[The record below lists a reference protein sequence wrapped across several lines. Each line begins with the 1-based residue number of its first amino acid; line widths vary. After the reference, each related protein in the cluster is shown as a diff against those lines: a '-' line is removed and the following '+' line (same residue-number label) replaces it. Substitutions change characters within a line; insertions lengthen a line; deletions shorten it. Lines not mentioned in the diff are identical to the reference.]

1 MGLSTNVLKFD
12 MNNNV
17 EDFTFVLATRNQ
29 THLGKLNNIKRD
41 TVTYKGNLNG
51 FNEISFEIYKTVDG
65 EVEELWDKIID
76 LRLLWVQDLKE
87 YFEIK
92 VSYED
97 KLDEYKV
104 ITGTSLCEAEL
115 GQLLITAEINTDDDM
130 ERTDYVETKFYNPD
144 NPKASLLHR
153 VLKDKAPH
161 YKIKHVDTSLCDLQ
175 RRFSING
182 TAIYD
187 FLTGECSEQFNCLFT
202 FNSVERSISV
212 YDLYTGCKEC
222 GHRGSFNDVC
232 PKCGSTLLS
241 QFGED
246 TTIFVDKENLTDS
259 VKFET
264 DADAIK
270 NCFKLV
276 AGDEDMTAAIRSLN
290 QNGTDYM
297 YYISPEQKEDMS
309 VELVNAIESY
319 DALYES
325 YTEEYERLLLD
336 FYELT
341 DEKGRLEHSMFPP
354 IEQAE
359 VNASTEVAKLTEE
372 SLSPLGLEGVSEIT
386 NTASVDRAIENY
398 ARIIVKSGYVKVKVS
413 ESTFTYVGDSTNGS
427 HYEDGVLT
435 QGTHYGIWIGKI
447 KVTNYSD
454 SEDIAETDELTII
467 VHDNYEDFLKQK
479 VMKDMSV
486 DDEEGNI
493 FNVLDYE
500 NLDKFKEALTHYNA
514 ASLNSFDTALQS
526 ALTTLMSVGQA
537 DEKADFYADIYK
549 PYLDKKEACAEES
562 NKRDNE
568 ISEIKKELEVVQTQI
583 NEIQKALNFEAY
595 LGEELFTEFCSYRR
609 EDEYNN
615 SNFIS
620 DGLDNAEM
628 IQNARDFLDTAKKE
642 LIKAATRQHSIS
654 TTLYNLLVM
663 PEFKELVKKFSLGNF
678 IRVRAGKD
686 IYRLRLVSYT
696 INFSDMQTIAVEFSD
711 MTKTADGMNDVESLV
726 KSAQSMAT
734 NFSYISKQA
743 EKGQKANEVVV
754 DFVEEGL
761 NSANVAISNNTNEEV
776 IYDKNG
782 ILCRTYDDIEGTYSP
797 EQLRITHNIMCYTK
811 DNWRNV
817 VSSFGKHNYYKF
829 VKKDP
834 NSIEVLVKDT
844 DYGLTSQFVAAG
856 FVYSSQIISG
866 DIYSKNYSSTAGTHM
881 NLEDGSFNF
890 GHKIIYDAPSNK
902 MTMKGVDIEWS
913 SSTTPKIGDIDGLSN
928 TLSTQSASITAN
940 SNAITAEVKRATEAE
955 GSLSSRI
962 TVNANSITS
971 EVTRAKGV
979 EEKLSTSITQNA
991 NNIALK
997 VSKTDYNGKEVVSLI
1012 NQTAEAVSINANKIN
1027 LNGAVTAN
1035 NYFKINT
1042 DGSMESISGKI
1053 GGWTIAKTYI
1063 GASVD
1068 GKGSIY
1074 ITSPEDS
1081 NYWIRTHNAAN
1092 GGGTR
1097 TFSVSKAGQL
1107 YARGA
1112 DISGKLT
1119 AGSDSRLGSGS
1130 FIGSEGAGWKI
1141 TNNQIHTV
1149 KTVSN
1154 SDTSPLMTLS
1164 AGSTAEDTFIIAPY
1178 CFQIGGKFTYG
1189 DVPSGEII
1197 GANFTRKVYITGGL
1211 KVTNGDCVIG
1221 GNCNITGT
1229 CNISGDCD
1237 ITGAVTAN
1245 KITITGEKSGTG
1257 IFSSQLGGFYITDKG
1272 DFEGTRSKT
1281 TPNTSCHLEFYPN
1294 GSNYDG
1300 TGYFIALVKNVV
1312 TDGSEPIVRKLTKD
1326 GWV

>member
-51 FNEISFEIYKTVDG
+51 ANEISFEIYKTIDG

-341 DEKGRLEHSMFPP
+341 DEKSRLEHSMFPP

-413 ESTFTYVGDSTNGS
+413 ESTFTYVGDSTNGN
-427 HYEDGVLT
+427 HYEDGELT
-435 QGTHYGIWIGKI
+435 QGTHYGVWIGKI

-454 SEDIAETDELTII
+454 SEDVAETDELTII

-514 ASLNSFDTALQS
+514 ASLNSFDIALQS

-537 DEKADFYADIYK
+537 DEEADFYADIYK
-549 PYLDKKEACAEES
+549 PYLDKKEACAEEL
-562 NKRDNE
+562 NKRNNE
-568 ISEIKKELEVVQTQI
+568 ISEIKKELEAVQTQI

-776 IYDKNG
+776 TYDKNG
-782 ILCRTYDDIEGTYSP
+782 ILCRDYNDIEGVYSP
-797 EQLRITHNIMCYTK
+797 EQLRITHNILCFTD
-811 DNWRNV
+811 DNWKNCRAAL
-817 VSSFGKHNYYKF
+817 GKHNYYKF
-829 VKKDP
+829 IDDK
-834 NSIEVLVKDT
+834 LGQYT
-844 DYGLTSQFVAAG
+844 AYGLC
-856 FVYSSQIISG
+856 
-866 DIYSKNYSSTAGTHM
+866 N
-881 NLEDGSFNF
+881 
-890 GHKIIYDAPSNK
+890 
-902 MTMKGVDIEWS
+902 
-913 SSTTPKIGDIDGLSN
+913 
-928 TLSTQSASITAN
+928 
-940 SNAITAEVKRATEAE
+940 
-955 GSLSSRI
+955 
-962 TVNANSITS
+962 
-971 EVTRAKGV
+971 
-979 EEKLSTSITQNA
+979 EK
-991 NNIALK
+991 
-997 VSKTDYNGKEVVSLI
+997 V
-1012 NQTAEAVSINANKIN
+1012 
-1027 LNGAVTAN
+1027 
-1035 NYFKINT
+1035 
-1042 DGSMESISGKI
+1042 
-1053 GGWTIAKTYI
+1053 
-1063 GASVD
+1063 
-1068 GKGSIY
+1068 
-1074 ITSPEDS
+1074 
-1081 NYWIRTHNAAN
+1081 
-1092 GGGTR
+1092 
-1097 TFSVSKAGQL
+1097 
-1107 YARGA
+1107 
-1112 DISGKLT
+1112 
-1119 AGSDSRLGSGS
+1119 
-1130 FIGSEGAGWKI
+1130 
-1141 TNNQIHTV
+1141 
-1149 KTVSN
+1149 
-1154 SDTSPLMTLS
+1154 
-1164 AGSTAEDTFIIAPY
+1164 
-1178 CFQIGGKFTYG
+1178 
-1189 DVPSGEII
+1189 
-1197 GANFTRKVYITGGL
+1197 
-1211 KVTNGDCVIG
+1211 
-1221 GNCNITGT
+1221 
-1229 CNISGDCD
+1229 
-1237 ITGAVTAN
+1237 
-1245 KITITGEKSGTG
+1245 
-1257 IFSSQLGGFYITDKG
+1257 FSSIIEEVIL
-1272 DFEGTRSKT
+1272 
-1281 TPNTSCHLEFYPN
+1281 C
-1294 GSNYDG
+1294 
-1300 TGYFIALVKNVV
+1300 
-1312 TDGSEPIVRKLTKD
+1312 
-1326 GWV
+1326 

>member
-12 MNNNV
+12 INNNV
-17 EDFTFVLATRNQ
+17 EDFTFVLATKNQ

-51 FNEISFEIYKTVDG
+51 ANELSFEIYKTVNG
-65 EVEELWDKIID
+65 ETEELWDKIID
-76 LRLLWVQDLKE
+76 LRLLWVEDLKE

-115 GQLLITAEINTDDDM
+115 GQLLVKAEINTDDDID
-130 ERTDYVETKFYNPD
+130 RADYVVTKFYNPD

-212 YDLYTGCKEC
+212 YDLYTVCKEC

-413 ESTFTYVGDSTNGS
+413 ESTFTYVGDSTNGN
-427 HYEDGVLT
+427 HYEDGELT
-435 QGTHYGIWIGKI
+435 QGTHYGVWIGKI

-454 SEDIAETDELTII
+454 SEDVAETDELTII

-486 DDEEGNI
+486 DDEEGSI
-493 FNVLDYE
+493 FNVLAYE

-526 ALTTLMSVGQA
+526 ALTTLMSVDQA

-549 PYLDKKEACAEES
+549 PYLDKKEACAEEL

-782 ILCRTYDDIEGTYSP
+782 ILCRTYDDVEGTYSP
-797 EQLRITHNIMCYTK
+797 EQLRITHNILCFTD
-811 DNWRNV
+811 DNWRTTTLGL
-817 VSSFGKHNYYKF
+817 GKHKYYKF
-829 VKKDP
+829 DDDGIKRQY
-834 NSIEVLVKDT
+834 T
-844 DYGLTSQFVAAG
+844 GYGLSAKFLTAPYISNAQFIG
-856 FVYSSQIISG
+856 GEIYSS
-866 DIYSKNYSSTAGTHM
+866 NYSSTKGTYM
-881 NLEDGSFNF
+881 KLTDGSFNF
-890 GHKIIYDAPSNK
+890 GHKIIYDASTDK
-902 MTMKGVDIEWS
+902 MTMKDVTIEWDS
-913 SSTTPKIGDIDGLSN
+913 KTAPKISDINGLSN
-928 TLSTQSASITAN
+928 NLSTLNMNVTNAQNTANAAQTRAENAEINAKDYADKKDTTLSDALTTAYK
-940 SNAITAEVKRATEAE
+940 SYADSKVSDLDEKVAGYLTAGGK
-955 GSLSSRI
+955 
-962 TVNANSITS
+962 
-971 EVTRAKGV
+971 
-979 EEKLSTSITQNA
+979 TSIGSDYVLSPYIGGGYLNISNGSKKVIIDPKNLTQN
-991 NNIALK
+991 
-997 VSKTDYNGKEVVSLI
+997 DYIFQIHNGKEVSVGIKS
-1012 NQTAEAVSINANKIN
+1012 NGDAVFAGEITTKK
-1027 LNGAVTAN
+1027 G
-1035 NYFKINT
+1035 
-1042 DGSMESISGKI
+1042 DI
-1053 GGWTIAKTYI
+1053 GGFVLSENGLSKTGKGWGGFTLSDLELARKAVLQQVTLTTAQKKYLDI
-1063 GASVD
+1063 NRD
-1068 GKGSIY
+1068 GKVNVTDYAYIRYYLLKGIY
-1074 ITSPEDS
+1074 YSDETFM
-1081 NYWIRTHNAAN
+1081 NYLN
-1092 GGGTR
+1092 
-1097 TFSVSKAGQL
+1097 QD
-1107 YARGA
+1107 
-1112 DISGKLT
+1112 DIK
-1119 AGSDSRLGSGS
+1119 
-1130 FIGSEGAGWKI
+1130 
-1141 TNNQIHTV
+1141 
-1149 KTVSN
+1149 
-1154 SDTSPLMTLS
+1154 
-1164 AGSTAEDTFIIAPY
+1164 
-1178 CFQIGGKFTYG
+1178 
-1189 DVPSGEII
+1189 
-1197 GANFTRKVYITGGL
+1197 
-1211 KVTNGDCVIG
+1211 
-1221 GNCNITGT
+1221 NCNITIEISPETHQPIKFIVDRSSYGLEDSLSVVGSDISVRNITTEACKIKYQLDVEDDVIVAGNSVKESISNMRSGSGT
-1229 CNISGDCD
+1229 ATGQSFSLTFNAYSAYIVSTYQSNGMFASFMIHPKSDGTIYVSNLYSSGSFSTSTSGTTLTVSISGGNP
-1237 ITGAVTAN
+1237 TMTTTY
-1245 KITITGEKSGTG
+1245 K
-1257 IFSSQLGGFYITDKG
+1257 YIELK
-1272 DFEGTRSKT
+1272 
-1281 TPNTSCHLEFYPN
+1281 
-1294 GSNYDG
+1294 
-1300 TGYFIALVKNVV
+1300 
-1312 TDGSEPIVRKLTKD
+1312 
-1326 GWV
+1326 